1 MTSALWNSS
10 FNEWKAEAQ
19 RCSFLYTLDKNSST
33 PVRCCCHAL
42 FDQNGVACTY
52 GEMLSHSALLVFP
65 PSFKCILPLCLR
77 KTGLSPF
84 MWVFPLITLSPS
96 VSLWGLVETAEKS
109 ELLCSAFTPHRCREE
124 GGGGGGGEKHWALIQ
139 LKIMRVEGFSSGVA
153 DVLNMDDHMQHIH
166 LHLHLHRASL
176 QSTQQPLHA
185 QQTPQHRDD

>member
-1 MTSALWNSS
+1 MKQFLQWVKIRSSAVFILIYIRLTKTAALQSDV
-10 FNEWKAEAQ
+10 AVMPCLTRTA
-19 RCSFLYTLDKNSST
+19 L
-33 PVRCCCHAL
+33 HAPTVKRFPTQLSL
-42 FDQNGVACTY
+42 F
-52 GEMLSHSALLVFP
+52 FP

-96 VSLWGLVETAEKS
+96 VSLWGLVEMAEKS
-109 ELLCSAFTPHRCREE
+109 ELLCSAFTPHCCREE
-124 GGGGGGGEKHWALIQ
+124 GGGGGGEKRWALIQ

-166 LHLHLHRASL
+166 LHLHRASL

-185 QQTPQHRDD
+185 QQTPQHRHD